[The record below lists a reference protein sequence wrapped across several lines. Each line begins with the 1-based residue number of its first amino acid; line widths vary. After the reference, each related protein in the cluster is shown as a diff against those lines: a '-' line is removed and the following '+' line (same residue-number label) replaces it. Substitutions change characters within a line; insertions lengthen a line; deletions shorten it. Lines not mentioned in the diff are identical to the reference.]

1 MSLAEIYD
9 IIIIEFLKKVKTL
22 MDKIILDG
30 MGGDNAPAAIV
41 EGAVQALR
49 EDKQLYLIITGREA
63 ELKAELAKHKYDASR
78 VEIVDCPDVIG
89 MNDSPTEAVKRK
101 QSSLIAGYWMLR
113 KEDDICGLVT
123 AGSSG
128 ATIAGGQLILGR
140 IKGVKRPALCPA
152 IPNVNGGVTL
162 LCDCGA
168 NAECKPVMLCQ
179 FAVLASAY
187 AQAGFGKQNP
197 KVGLLNNGTEEH
209 KGDPL
214 RQETY
219 KYLTQ
224 MQGINFA
231 GNAEARD
238 INMGDFDVVVA
249 DGFSGNV
256 ALKSIE
262 GCAKMILAQ
271 MKKQFKSSP
280 AALLGALFMQGGI
293 KRMKKNLDFDRFGGA
308 LLLGLKKVVVKS
320 HGSSKPVT
328 IKNSIANALAIYRNG
343 LIPKV
348 EDLLAKVD
356 LDNLITVEDE

>member
-1 MSLAEIYD
+1 
-9 IIIIEFLKKVKTL
+9 

-30 MGGDNAPAAIV
+30 MGGDNAPAAII
-41 EGAVQALR
+41 EGAVKALKA
-49 EDKQLYLIITGREA
+49 DKNLHLIITGREA
-63 ELKAELAKHKYDASR
+63 ELKAELAKYKYDLSR

-89 MNDSPTEAVKRK
+89 MNDSPTEAVRRK
-101 QSSLIAGYWMLR
+101 QSSLMAAYWMLK
-113 KEDDICGLVT
+113 KEDDIRGLVT

-140 IKGVKRPALCPA
+140 IRGIKRPALCPA

-168 NAECKPVMLCQ
+168 NAECKPIMLCQ
-179 FAVLASAY
+179 FAVLASTY
-187 AQAGFGKQNP
+187 AQAGFGKSNP
-197 KVGLLNNGTEEH
+197 TVGLLNNGTEEH

-219 KYLTQ
+219 KYLSQ
-224 MQGINFA
+224 MDGINFI
-231 GNAEARD
+231 GNVEGRD
-238 INMGDFDVVVA
+238 INFGDVDVVVS
-249 DGFSGNV
+249 DGFAGNV

-262 GCAKMILAQ
+262 GCAKMILVT

-280 AALLGALFMQGGI
+280 ASLMGALFARGAI
-293 KRMKKNLDFDRFGGA
+293 KRMKKGLDFDKYGGA

-320 HGSSKPVT
+320 HGSSKPT
-328 IKNSIANALAIYRNG
+328 AITNSILNALSIYRNG

-348 EDLLAKVD
+348 EGMLEKVD
-356 LDNLITVEDE
+356 LDNLIPVEEGN

>member
-1 MSLAEIYD
+1 M
-9 IIIIEFLKKVKTL
+9 
-22 MDKIILDG
+22 DG
-30 MGGDNAPAAIV
+30 MGGDNAPAAIIG
-41 EGAVQALR
+41 GAVKALKD
-49 EDKQLYLIITGREA
+49 DKRLYLIITGREA
-63 ELKAELAKHKYDASR
+63 ELKAELSKYRYDSSR
-78 VEIVDCPDVIG
+78 FEIIDCPDVIG
-89 MNDSPTEAVKRK
+89 MNDIPTEAIKNKNASLTAAFWQLKK
-101 QSSLIAGYWMLR
+101 Q
-113 KEDDICGLVT
+113 EDICGLVT
-123 AGSSG
+123 AGSTG

-140 IKGVKRPALCPA
+140 IRGVKRAALCPA

-187 AQAGFGKQNP
+187 AQAGFGISNP

-219 KYLTQ
+219 RYLTETE
-224 MQGINFA
+224 GINFV
-231 GNAEARD
+231 GNVEGRD
-238 INMGDFDVVVA
+238 INSGGVDVVVA
-249 DGFSGNV
+249 DGFSGNI

-262 GCAKMILAQ
+262 GCAKMILAT

-280 AALLGALFMQGGI
+280 ASLLGAAFAGGAI
-293 KRMKKNLDFDRFGGA
+293 KRMKKGLDFDKYGGA

-320 HGSSKPVT
+320 HGSSKPVA
-328 IKNSIANALAIYRNG
+328 IANSVKNALSIYRNG

-348 EDLLAKVD
+348 EDMLAKVD
-356 LDNLITVEDE
+356 SDSLNPGEQ

>member
-1 MSLAEIYD
+1 
-9 IIIIEFLKKVKTL
+9 

-41 EGAVQALR
+41 EGAVKALKDDR
-49 EDKQLYLIITGREA
+49 QLYLIITGREA
-63 ELKAELAKHKYDASR
+63 ELKAELSKYKYDISR
-78 VEIVDCPDVIG
+78 LEIIDCPDVIG
-89 MNDSPTEAVKRK
+89 MNDIPTEAIKNKGASLTAAFRELKKR
-101 QSSLIAGYWMLR
+101 
-113 KEDDICGLVT
+113 DDICGLVT
-123 AGSSG
+123 AGSTG
-128 ATIAGGQLILGR
+128 ATIAGGQIILGR
-140 IKGVKRPALCPA
+140 IRGVKRAALCPA

-187 AQAGFGKQNP
+187 AQAGFGKTSP
-197 KVGLLNNGTEEH
+197 RVGLLNNGTEEH

-219 KYLTQ
+219 QYLSQ
-224 MQGINFA
+224 MEGINFV
-231 GNAEARD
+231 GNVEGRD
-238 INMGDFDVVVA
+238 INFGDVDVVVA

-262 GCAKMILAQ
+262 GCAKMILMT

-280 AALLGALFMQGGI
+280 FSLIGAAFSGGAI
-293 KRMKKNLDFDRFGGA
+293 KRMKKGLDFDKYGGA

-320 HGSSKPVT
+320 HGSSKPAT
-328 IKNSIANALAIYRNG
+328 ITNAIKNALSIYRNG
-343 LIPKV
+343 LVPKV
-348 EDLLAKVD
+348 EEMLAKVD
-356 LDNLITVEDE
+356 LDNLIPAEQ